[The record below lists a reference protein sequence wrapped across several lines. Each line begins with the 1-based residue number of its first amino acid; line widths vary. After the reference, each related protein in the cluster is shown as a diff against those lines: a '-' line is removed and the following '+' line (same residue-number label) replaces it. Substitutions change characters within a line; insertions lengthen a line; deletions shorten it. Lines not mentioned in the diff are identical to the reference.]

1 MNKISDLIKE
11 KRIYFDG
18 GMGTMLQ
25 KRGLKSFESPEIWN
39 LEHPDIITDIHRQ
52 YLDAGANI
60 ITTNTFGVNCLK
72 YTNYDTL
79 ISSAINCAKIATCE
93 YENAFVAFDI
103 GPLGKFLEP
112 IGDISFEEAVEI
124 FAKNIRV
131 ANKCGV
137 DLIIIETMTDSYE
150 TKAAVIAAKENC
162 DLPIFVTN
170 VYDENGKMLTGANPE
185 AMIALLEGLGVTAI
199 GINCSLG
206 PDKMLP
212 LIERFK
218 NSCSLPIIANPNAGL
233 PTVIDGKS
241 VYSMD
246 AELFSDFALELSK
259 AGANILGGCCGTEP
273 EYIRK
278 TIEKT
283 INIPLN
289 PIIEK
294 KLTVV
299 SSYTHAIEFSK
310 TPVLIGERI
319 NPTGKPKFKQA
330 LYDKDI
336 NYLLKIGL
344 DQADKGVHI
353 LDVNVGLPDID
364 ESSIL
369 CEVVSSLQA
378 VCNLPL
384 QLDTSNAK
392 ALESS
397 MRIYNGKPLVNSVNG
412 DDESMNAIF
421 PLVKKYGGVVI
432 ALTLDN
438 NGIPSTAEK
447 RVEIAERIIE
457 RAKEFGIDQK
467 DLIFDPLA
475 LTISSNTQ
483 SALVTLETIYRLSK
497 MGLKTSLGISNVSF
511 GLPNRAIINSTFL
524 TMALQRGL
532 SCAIINPISKELMD
546 SYYSYCAL
554 SDYDSS
560 CQDFIKYSV
569 QNNNSSIDNISK
581 NDYSLADI
589 VERGLINYANE
600 KTLQA
605 LEIYSP
611 LELINNEIIPA
622 LNNVGNLF
630 EQGKLFLPQ
639 LLNSAETASMAFSII
654 KDRIP
659 QEELNG
665 NSVIIATVKGDIH
678 DIGKNI
684 VKLLLESYGFIVH
697 DLGKNVPPQFVLDAV
712 KQFNCKVVALSAL
725 MTTTLDAMKE
735 TIILLKNYDS
745 EIKVMVGGAVLNE
758 ECAQNLGADAYGP
771 DAMSAVRFVKEFYK

>member
-278 TIEKT
+278 TI
-283 INIPLN
+283 
-289 PIIEK
+289 
-294 KLTVV
+294 
-299 SSYTHAIEFSK
+299 
-310 TPVLIGERI
+310 G
-319 NPTGKPKFKQA
+319 
-330 LYDKDI
+330 
-336 NYLLKIGL
+336 
-344 DQADKGVHI
+344 
-353 LDVNVGLPDID
+353 
-364 ESSIL
+364 
-369 CEVVSSLQA
+369 
-378 VCNLPL
+378 
-384 QLDTSNAK
+384 
-392 ALESS
+392 
-397 MRIYNGKPLVNSVNG
+397 
-412 DDESMNAIF
+412 
-421 PLVKKYGGVVI
+421 
-432 ALTLDN
+432 
-438 NGIPSTAEK
+438 
-447 RVEIAERIIE
+447 
-457 RAKEFGIDQK
+457 RAH
-467 DLIFDPLA
+467 
-475 LTISSNTQ
+475 
-483 SALVTLETIYRLSK
+483 V
-497 MGLKTSLGISNVSF
+497 
-511 GLPNRAIINSTFL
+511 
-524 TMALQRGL
+524 
-532 SCAIINPISKELMD
+532 
-546 SYYSYCAL
+546 
-554 SDYDSS
+554 
-560 CQDFIKYSV
+560 
-569 QNNNSSIDNISK
+569 
-581 NDYSLADI
+581 
-589 VERGLINYANE
+589 
-600 KTLQA
+600 
-605 LEIYSP
+605 
-611 LELINNEIIPA
+611 
-622 LNNVGNLF
+622 
-630 EQGKLFLPQ
+630 
-639 LLNSAETASMAFSII
+639 
-654 KDRIP
+654 
-659 QEELNG
+659 
-665 NSVIIATVKGDIH
+665 
-678 DIGKNI
+678 
-684 VKLLLESYGFIVH
+684 
-697 DLGKNVPPQFVLDAV
+697 
-712 KQFNCKVVALSAL
+712 
-725 MTTTLDAMKE
+725 
-735 TIILLKNYDS
+735 
-745 EIKVMVGGAVLNE
+745 
-758 ECAQNLGADAYGP
+758 
-771 DAMSAVRFVKEFYK
+771 